1 MPLSTFRRRAEPGQA
16 PWSHCSPGVLAPLPE
31 SGQVGSCWSCYQL
44 PTVGQEW
51 GVGEG
56 GTSERR
62 GFKALLLSIMNGAY
76 RVLWGGGGIP
86 ETG

>member
-51 GVGEG
+51 AG
-56 GTSERR
+56 SR
-62 GFKALLLSIMNGAY
+62 
-76 RVLWGGGGIP
+76 RVLQAGPVPAAGSP
-86 ETG
+86 